1 MKNVDPNKLCQFDK
15 IKLLPLP
22 FMIAEVN
29 SGFVK
34 IVLRTT
40 DPRVSN

>member
-1 MKNVDPNKLCQFDK
+1 VKNVSLNQLDQFDK

-34 IVLRTT
+34 ILLSTT
-40 DPRVSN
+40 NPCVSA

>member
-1 MKNVDPNKLCQFDK
+1 MKNVAPNQLDQFDK
-15 IKLLPLP
+15 MKLSLLP
-22 FMIAEVN
+22 FMITKVN

-40 DPRVSN
+40 DPRVSV